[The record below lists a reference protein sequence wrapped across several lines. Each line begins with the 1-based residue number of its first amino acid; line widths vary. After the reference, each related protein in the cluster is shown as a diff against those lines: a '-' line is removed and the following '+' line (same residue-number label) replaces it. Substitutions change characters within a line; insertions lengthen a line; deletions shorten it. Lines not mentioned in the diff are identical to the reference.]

1 MYPSKKNYSLIY
13 KTTIIILG
21 ICCLIFAL
29 TNFNPNL
36 LGWKFYL
43 FAVVAVLLS
52 PKLTLSLPYSESHLS
67 FADTIIFLVF
77 ILFGGEAA
85 IILATLETSFNC
97 FYLKKE
103 GIVFEKFT
111 IPFNI
116 AGTTLSTTITYSLFL
131 LLPVILGDVFD
142 FGKTTN
148 LVSILGILAISQF
161 LTTSIFAAIFY
172 SFQFGKNIWT
182 AWKEICFSSSITQI
196 VGAGLAGVFYKILTA
211 GDILMIIVSSVI
223 FALIYFLFRHTVND
237 INNAMDQSQ
246 RSQKEK
252 AQAEINRRIEAEQYA
267 KELAAAL
274 ENEEKISEALLQ
286 SKDALEHA
294 AYHDFLSDL
303 PNRSYLVERL
313 RLLMEIGIE
322 ISHNYFVLFLDLSR
336 FKNINDRLGHTVGDR
351 VIQLVGKRLMR
362 LLRDEDTVAR
372 LGGDEFAI
380 ILNDISSIE
389 KAQNVAKKL
398 HDKLT
403 QPFIIQG
410 HQVFTDL
417 HIGIAP
423 FDKEHKTPEDIL
435 RDADIAMHYAKQQGF
450 GVGVF
455 TKELRSQFLEKIT
468 LEAEIRFAVE
478 RKEFFMHYQPI
489 ISLTDGR
496 LLGFEALLRW
506 NHLDFGF
513 ISPAK
518 FIPIA
523 EDTGLI
529 IPITR
534 WILQETCYQLVKWKN
549 LSPIY
554 EDLIISVNISGKHL
568 SDETLI
574 DDVRSALETS
584 QLHASSLKLEITE
597 SIAMENPEK
606 TIEILKQLK
615 ELGIKL
621 SIDDFGTGYSSL
633 NYLHRLPFDTLK
645 IDRSFVNE
653 VGENGENSEILR
665 TIISLAKNLQLGVI
679 AEGIETESQFFLL
692 RNLECEYGQGYLMSK
707 PLSKDLIDDFL
718 SKPQEWIPF
727 EVADKTEI
735 SILHL
740 PNENSVYF
748 LAD

>member
-1 MYPSKKNYSLIY
+1 MDSSKKNHPLIY

-21 ICCLIFAL
+21 FCCFIFAL
-29 TNFNPNL
+29 SNFNTEV
-36 LGWKFYL
+36 LGWNFVL
-43 FAVVAVLLS
+43 FAVVSVLLS

-67 FADTIIFLVF
+67 FAEMIIFLVF
-77 ILFGGEAA
+77 ILYGGEAA
-85 IILATLETSFNC
+85 IILATLETTFNC
-97 FYLKKE
+97 LYLKRE
-103 GIVFEKFT
+103 GIVFEKLT
-111 IPFNI
+111 ISFNI
-116 AGTTLSTTITYSLFL
+116 AGTTLSTTITYIVFL
-131 LLPVILGDVFD
+131 ALPILLGNVFD
-142 FGKTTN
+142 YGKTTN
-148 LVSILGILAISQF
+148 LVSILGILVISQF
-161 LTTSIFAAIFY
+161 LTSSIFAAIFY
-172 SFQFGKNIWT
+172 SFQSGKDIWT
-182 AWKEICFSSSITQI
+182 AWKQLCFSSSITQI
-196 VGAGLAGVFYKILTA
+196 VGAGLAGVTYKILTA
-211 GDILMIIVSSVI
+211 GDILMIIVSAII

-237 INNAMDQSQ
+237 INSAMDQSQ
-246 RSQKEK
+246 KSQKEK
-252 AQAEINRRIEAEQYA
+252 AEAETTRRIEAEQYA

-274 ENEEKISEALLQ
+274 KNEEKISEALLQ

-313 RLLMEIGIE
+313 RLLIEIGIE

-351 VIQLVGKRLMR
+351 VIKLVGKRLLR

-389 KAQNVAKKL
+389 KAQKVAKKL
-398 HDKLT
+398 HDRLT
-403 QPFIIQG
+403 QPFLIQG

-423 FDKEHKTPEDIL
+423 FDKDHETPEDIL
-435 RDADIAMHYAKQQGF
+435 RDADIAMHYAKEKGF

-455 TKELRSQFLEKIT
+455 TKELRSQFIEKIT

-478 RKEFFMHYQPI
+478 REEFFMHYQPI
-489 ISLTDGR
+489 ISLDDGK

-506 NHLDFGF
+506 NHIEHGF

-534 WILQETCYQLVKWKN
+534 WILQETCTQLVKWQN
-549 LSPIY
+549 LSPLY
-554 EDLIISVNISGKHL
+554 KDLIISVNISGKHL

-574 DDVRSALETS
+574 DDVRKALEIS
-584 QLHASSLKLEITE
+584 QLSSSSLKLEITE
-597 SIAMENPEK
+597 SIAMEHPEK

-615 ELGIKL
+615 KLGIKL

-633 NYLHRLPFDTLK
+633 NYLHLLPFDTLK
-645 IDRSFVNE
+645 IDRSFVND

-665 TIISLAKNLQLGVI
+665 TIISLAKNLSLGVI
-679 AEGIETESQFFLL
+679 AEGIETESQFSLL
-692 RNLECEYGQGYLMSK
+692 RSLECEYGQGYLMSK
-707 PLSKDLIDDFL
+707 PLPQNVIEEFLIQ
-718 SKPQEWIPF
+718 SQEWIPF
-727 EVADKTEI
+727 EVEKNTDI
-735 SILHL
+735 SILHI
-740 PNENSVYF
+740 PNGNSVYY